1 MTHIVNG
8 KSNDR
13 GDRYVCYWYVVSF
26 IFCKY
31 FQLKFLFRYLTMNSV
46 QMQLQKCFRV
56 EVLKEIRICLLAWIN
71 SDFMWRLLL
80 FQLSGS
86 SSCSEQGANNFA
98 TIRTTSIVNKQ
109 IKEHEHENEMRDQMT
124 GYKRMRR
131 QHQKILQQVNHGS
144 NHGLAPNGPCHY
156 KGPFWQ
162 KVRAKARSVWL
173 RVLSER
179 PLCKLIVLIMM
190 PARAASLLSE
200 RALTVHTV
208 SINST
213 HA

>member
-1 MTHIVNG
+1 
-8 KSNDR
+8 
-13 GDRYVCYWYVVSF
+13 
-26 IFCKY
+26 
-31 FQLKFLFRYLTMNSV
+31 
-46 QMQLQKCFRV
+46 
-56 EVLKEIRICLLAWIN
+56 
-71 SDFMWRLLL
+71 MWRLLL

-144 NHGLAPNGPCHY
+144 NHGWNHGLAPDGPCHY

-162 KVRAKARSVWL
+162 KVRATARSVWL
-173 RVLSER
+173 RILSER

-190 PARAASLLSE
+190 PAHRPPSVWTGLNGSYSFYKLYACISE
-200 RALTVHTV
+200 CWA
-208 SINST
+208 INWGYNMKT
-213 HA
+213 